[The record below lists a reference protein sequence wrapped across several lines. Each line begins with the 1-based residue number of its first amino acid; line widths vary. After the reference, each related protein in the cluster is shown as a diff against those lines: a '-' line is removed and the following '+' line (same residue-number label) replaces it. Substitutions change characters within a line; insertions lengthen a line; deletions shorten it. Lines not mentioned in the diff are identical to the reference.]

1 MPQIIERRIS
11 FNGGELSPW
20 TDPRLDLEKY
30 RTSCRTLEN
39 FRPNVY
45 GGAFSRAG
53 TLYIAAQDNPS
64 TIGRV
69 VPFEFSATTNLVL
82 LFSDELLRV
91 WTTGTTP
98 AMPVVDS
105 SSTVGTWGALTAYTA
120 GQYVE
125 KTGTDAGIYYCLV
138 SHASVTFATELAA
151 GNWELATEFKIA
163 TPYAAADLAALQFE
177 QINDRIYISHPDHA
191 PRVLSRFANNKWS
204 IELLD
209 LEYPPLR
216 DLNLTAVT
224 LDPSAVTGFAI
235 TVTASAATFDAGHVG
250 SRWVTIHRR
259 DEPSEKLAVDAAVG
273 DTSAALF
280 VLGEWSCSFVA
291 SDGASAWDVTS
302 VIERSTDKTTW
313 QTIRTIA
320 GSREDQS
327 RLITGTEI
335 DPAWLRIRKTAE
347 TGAPPVNGDWILEA
361 VDPDH
366 YGIFEIVAFTS
377 STSVTAEVLFELGS
391 TDATATWQE
400 AAWSDYRGWPRSVC
414 IHESRLFFGGNEH
427 QPQTVW
433 GSIIDDFGNFRTG
446 SDDDLGLAFTLA
458 GQKAN
463 AVQWLVSQEALIVG
477 TSGAEGPMGSRESD
491 KALTPTNAKVGRFT
505 QTGSAHIRALPVQDA
520 VIFVQRSGRKAWEFA
535 FAFESDGYKA
545 NDLTLLAEHVTD
557 GGITGISLQRN
568 PESVLWAVTG
578 DGTLLG
584 LSYDRA
590 QNVAGWCR
598 YVTDGTFESVAV
610 VAGQGEEDEIWV
622 TVARTVGG
630 NTVRY
635 LERFQP
641 DRIRLIKDG
650 DAASVVS
657 ADSAIL
663 YDGSAAT
670 VITGLDHLEGES
682 VTVLADGAPIGLHTV
697 TSGDIT
703 LATAASV
710 VVAGLPFTAT
720 LEPTYFE
727 TGDPGSVS
735 KIAWKR
741 IHRAELELWES
752 MGGEVSADAGTT
764 WESLQYV
771 DQGTLMDTALPLFS
785 GYRTAH
791 VESRSERQASVIIR
805 QTQPLPLNLLS
816 LHIRHDMNQV

>member
-1 MPQIIERRIS
+1 M
-11 FNGGELSPW
+11 
-20 TDPRLDLEKY
+20 
-30 RTSCRTLEN
+30 
-39 FRPNVY
+39 
-45 GGAFSRAG
+45 
-53 TLYIAAQDNPS
+53 
-64 TIGRV
+64 
-69 VPFEFSATTNLVL
+69 
-82 LFSDELLRV
+82 
-91 WTTGTTP
+91 
-98 AMPVVDS
+98 
-105 SSTVGTWGALTAYTA
+105 
-120 GQYVE
+120 
-125 KTGTDAGIYYCLV
+125 
-138 SHASVTFATELAA
+138 
-151 GNWELATEFKIA
+151 
-163 TPYAAADLAALQFE
+163 
-177 QINDRIYISHPDHA
+177 
-191 PRVLSRFANNKWS
+191 
-204 IELLD
+204 
-209 LEYPPLR
+209 
-216 DLNLTAVT
+216 
-224 LDPSAVTGFAI
+224 
-235 TVTASAATFDAGHVG
+235 
-250 SRWVTIHRR
+250 
-259 DEPSEKLAVDAAVG
+259 
-273 DTSAALF
+273 
-280 VLGEWSCSFVA
+280 
-291 SDGASAWDVTS
+291 
-302 VIERSTDKTTW
+302 
-313 QTIRTIA
+313 
-320 GSREDQS
+320 
-327 RLITGTEI
+327 
-335 DPAWLRIRKTAE
+335 
-347 TGAPPVNGDWILEA
+347 NGDWILEA

-650 DAASVVS
+650 DASSVVS

-670 VITGLDHLEGES
+670 VITGLDHLEGED